1 MENKLKKLFKQYKK
15 EVEKETKNVEKIER
29 TTFKDLDDL
38 TAQMLN
44 KNSAIVY
51 RA

>member
-1 MENKLKKLFKQYKK
+1 MENKLKKVFNLYKK
-15 EVEKETKNVEKIER
+15 EVKKETKQMEKIER
-29 TTFKDLDDL
+29 TTFADLDNL

-44 KNSAIVY
+44 KNSTIVY